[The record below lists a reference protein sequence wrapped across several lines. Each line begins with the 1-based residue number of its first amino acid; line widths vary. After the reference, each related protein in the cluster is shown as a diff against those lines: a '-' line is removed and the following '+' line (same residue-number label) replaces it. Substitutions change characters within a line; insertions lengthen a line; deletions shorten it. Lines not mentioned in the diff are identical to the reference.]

1 MRLIV
6 MFLPLLLFVFGMSVL
21 IFMVYALVTLVRS
34 SQSQARSLKEIERVM
49 KKMVDDRSE

>member
-34 SQSQARSLKEIERVM
+34 SQSQAESLKEIERVM